1 MGAVYKPYFFRI
13 VLPFKVEQDLS
24 KYEIKDLSRF
34 VHEYIHFLQNLYTP
48 WGLFTSFQSYSR
60 MKRMLEEIK
69 NNIDQDILIPYEC
82 EHTDHDKWYVPIFT
96 IGEGKRFSEDNNS
109 VDNIEFNPASPIKYN
124 RVKHNG
130 NNKPMITIEID
141 TIPYGKQEIV
151 LGAWIIKESMAQII
165 QTSIFSDINEVDRPK
180 VIPYDFVSIFC
191 KQYAPSLYGHLDK
204 LVAIC
209 WASLFSMYPGES
221 FMDLVDF
228 AECNPQL
235 SAIEIFDN
243 HISSSRIRIK
253 NSEQTVSFEEF
264 MNDIRIKFLE
274 HLEFFVDMQCD
285 YFRRILSG
293 ISIKEVFSSILAIVG
308 NKDPNEIDSITQEL
322 GMPIVFGEANS
333 SCMPFLK
340 EDPESFNS
348 IMKLFGIELV
358 YGFLCSKG
366 CKCPSLTMCEK
377 DEGIEKQYECISNP
391 LMVSIDC
398 PMYFAANIVGVYG
411 RNIEIK
417 E

>member
-13 VLPFKVEQDLS
+13 VLPFKVEQDLT

-34 VHEYIHFLQNLYTP
+34 VHEYIHFIQNLYTP

-69 NNIDQDILIPYEC
+69 HNTDQDILIPYEC
-82 EHTDHDKWYVPIFT
+82 ELTDHDKWYVPIFA
-96 IGEGKRFSEDNNS
+96 IGEGKRFSENNNS
-109 VDNIEFNPASPIKYN
+109 VDNIEFNPATLIKVN

-165 QTSIFSDINEVDRPK
+165 QTSIFSDNNEVDRPN

-209 WASLFSMYPGES
+209 WASLFSMCPGES

-228 AECNPQL
+228 AERNPQL

-243 HISSSRIRIK
+243 HISISQIRIN
-253 NSEQTVSFEEF
+253 NSKQTVSFEEF
-264 MNDIRIKFLE
+264 MNDIRIQFLE
-274 HLEFFVDMQCD
+274 HLEFFVDMQCG

-293 ISIKEVFSSILAIVG
+293 ISIKEVLSNILAIVG
-308 NKDPNEIDSITQEL
+308 NRDPNEIDSITQEL

-333 SCMPFLK
+333 SCIPFLK

-348 IMKLFGIELV
+348 IMKLFGMELV

-398 PMYFAANIVGVYG
+398 PMNFATKIVGIHG
-411 RNIEIK
+411 RNIEVK